1 MSTDPARSTAPTAVR
16 HLSAEQLARDLA
28 VRDLTDPAAGPHALQ
43 LLVDR
48 AAEALA
54 GRWGCAVRVHRGERT
69 VTVADNYDHL
79 NYRADDVTRDARY
92 TRYVD
97 DRRMLRSH
105 SSALVPGA
113 LRALAAQ
120 EAAGEAPEAVLLVCP
135 GLVYRR
141 DSIDRLH
148 SGTPHQLDLWYLTRR
163 PVPAGPADL
172 AEMIAVLADALL
184 PGTEYRTEERV
195 HPYTLAGRQ
204 LDVAAGG
211 GGRSSGGRNS
221 GAEDGNG
228 QEGNGQDGA
237 WVEVAECG
245 LAHPRVLAGAGLGP
259 RWSGLALGM
268 GLDRV
273 LMLRKGVPDIRLLRS
288 ADPAVAAQLTDLAPY
303 RPVSAL
309 PAIRRDL
316 SVAVDGADLA
326 EDLGDRVRD
335 ALGPDAD
342 RVETVEILSA
352 TPCRAL
358 PPQALA
364 RLGARPDQQNLLL
377 KVVLRDLRRTL
388 TDADAN
394 ALRDRV
400 YAALH
405 QGTVHQWAVRPA
417 GPSAPEGPSTPER

>member
-1 MSTDPARSTAPTAVR
+1 MSVHPAVR
-16 HLSAEQLARDLA
+16 LLSPEQLARDLA

-43 LLVDR
+43 LLVDHAVR
-48 AAEALA
+48 ALT
-54 GRWGCAVRVHRGERT
+54 GHWSCPVRVHRGERV

-79 NYRADDVTRDARY
+79 NYCGDDVTRDARY

-113 LRALAAQ
+113 LRALAARA
-120 EAAGEAPEAVLLVCP
+120 AAGEAPEAVLLACP

-163 PVPAGPADL
+163 PAPAGADDL
-172 AEMIAVLADALL
+172 TGMVAALVEALL
-184 PGTEYRTEERV
+184 PGAAHRTEERV

-204 LDVAAGG
+204 LDVRADGAGG
-211 GGRSSGGRNS
+211 G
-221 GAEDGNG
+221 E
-228 QEGNGQDGA
+228 

-245 LAHPRVLAGAGLGP
+245 LAHPEVLAGAGLGP
-259 RWSGLALGM
+259 EWSGLALGM

-288 ADPAVAAQLTDLAPY
+288 ADPAVAVQLTDLAPY

-309 PAIRRDL
+309 PAVRRDL

-335 ALGPDAD
+335 ALGADAD
-342 RVETVEILSA
+342 CVETVEVLSS
-352 TPCRAL
+352 TPCHDL

-364 RLGARPDQQNLLL
+364 RLGARPEQHNLLV
-377 KVVLRDLRRTL
+377 KVVLRDLHRTL

-405 QGTVHQWAVRPA
+405 QGTVHQWAAPT
-417 GPSAPEGPSTPER
+417 GP

>member
-1 MSTDPARSTAPTAVR
+1 MSVRVPTTAPAPVP
-16 HLSAEQLARDLA
+16 LSAEQLARDLA
-28 VRDLTDPAAGPHALQ
+28 VRDLSDPAEGPHALQ

-48 AAEALA
+48 AAEALS
-54 GRWGCAVRVHRGERT
+54 GHWSCPVRTHRGERI

-97 DRRMLRSH
+97 GRRMLRSH

-113 LRALAAQ
+113 LRALAA
-120 EAAGEAPEAVLLVCP
+120 EHRAAPESVLLVCP

-148 SGTPHQLDLWYLTRR
+148 TGTPHQLDLWYLTRR
-163 PVPAGPADL
+163 QLSADSDDL
-172 AEMIAVLADALL
+172 TEMIAVLAEALL
-184 PGTEYRTEERV
+184 PGAEYRTEERV

-211 GGRSSGGRNS
+211 
-221 GAEDGNG
+221 E
-228 QEGNGQDGA
+228 

-245 LAHPRVLAGAGLGP
+245 LAHPGVLAAAGLGP
-259 RWSGLALGM
+259 EWSGLALGM
-268 GLDRV
+268 GLDRM
-273 LMLRKGVPDIRLLRS
+273 LMLLKGIPDIRILRS
-288 ADPAVAAQLTDLAPY
+288 ADPAVAAQLTGLERY

-309 PAIRRDL
+309 PAVRRDL
-316 SVAVDGADLA
+316 SIAVDRAELA

-335 ALGPDAD
+335 ALDTDAD
-342 RVETVEILSA
+342 CVESVEVLST
-352 TPCRAL
+352 TPCRDL

-364 RLGARPDQQNLLL
+364 RLGARPDQYNLLV
-377 KVVLRDLRRTL
+377 KVVLRHLHRTL

-405 QGTVHQWAVRPA
+405 QGAVHQWAS
-417 GPSAPEGPSTPER
+417 GS

>member
-1 MSTDPARSTAPTAVR
+1 MSVHPAGGTAVR
-16 HLSAEQLARDLA
+16 PLSPEQLARDLA

-43 LLVDR
+43 LLVER
-48 AAEALA
+48 AVRALTEH
-54 GRWGCAVRVHRGERT
+54 WGCPVQVHRGERV

-79 NYRADDVTRDARY
+79 NYRGDDITRDARY

-97 DRRMLRSH
+97 ERRMLRSH

-113 LRALAAQ
+113 LRALAARA
-120 EAAGEAPEAVLLVCP
+120 AAGEAPEAVLLACP

-163 PVPAGPADL
+163 PTPAGTDDL
-172 AEMIAVLADALL
+172 TGMLAALVGALL
-184 PGTEYRTEERV
+184 PGAAHRTEERV

-204 LDVAAGG
+204 LDVAAG
-211 GGRSSGGRNS
+211 
-221 GAEDGNG
+221 AV
-228 QEGNGQDGA
+228 DGA
-237 WVEVAECG
+237 GDGGEWVEVAECG
-245 LAHPRVLAGAGLGP
+245 LAHPEVLAGAGLGP
-259 RWSGLALGM
+259 EWSGLALGM

-288 ADPAVAAQLTDLAPY
+288 ADPAVAVQLTDLAPY

-309 PAIRRDL
+309 PAVRRDL

-335 ALGPDAD
+335 ALGADAD
-342 RVETVEILSA
+342 CVETVEVLSS
-352 TPCRAL
+352 TPCRDL

-364 RLGARPDQQNLLL
+364 RLGGRPEQYNLLV
-377 KVVLRDLRRTL
+377 KVVLRDLHRTL

-405 QGTVHQWAVRPA
+405 QGTVHQWASPA
-417 GPSAPEGPSTPER
+417 AP

>member
-1 MSTDPARSTAPTAVR
+1 MTVHPAGGSAVR
-16 HLSAEQLARDLA
+16 PLSPEQLARDLA

-43 LLVDR
+43 LVVDLAVR
-48 AAEALA
+48 ALA
-54 GRWGCAVRVHRGERT
+54 GRWGCPVRVHRGERV

-79 NYRADDVTRDARY
+79 NYRGDDITRDARY

-113 LRALAAQ
+113 LRALAARA
-120 EAAGEAPEAVLLVCP
+120 AAGEAPEAVLLACP

-172 AEMIAVLADALL
+172 TGMIAALAEALL
-184 PGTEYRTEERV
+184 PGAEYRTEERV

-211 GGRSSGGRNS
+211 
-221 GAEDGNG
+221 
-228 QEGNGQDGA
+228 EGE

-245 LAHPRVLAGAGLGP
+245 LAHPEVLAGAGLGP
-259 RWSGLALGM
+259 EWSGLALGM

-273 LMLRKGVPDIRLLRS
+273 LMLLKGVPDIRLLRS

-309 PAIRRDL
+309 PAVRRDL

-335 ALGPDAD
+335 ALGADAD
-342 RVETVEILSA
+342 CVETVEVLSS
-352 TPCRAL
+352 TPCRVL

-364 RLGARPDQQNLLL
+364 RLGARPDQHNLLV
-377 KVVLRDLRRTL
+377 KVVLRDLHRTL

-405 QGTVHQWAVRPA
+405 QGTAHQWA
-417 GPSAPEGPSTPER
+417 SSTAP

>member
-1 MSTDPARSTAPTAVR
+1 MSRSPVR

-43 LLVDR
+43 LLVER
-48 AAEALA
+48 AATALA
-54 GRWGCAVRVHRGERT
+54 ERWSCPVRVHRGERA

-113 LRALAAQ
+113 LRALAA
-120 EAAGEAPEAVLLVCP
+120 EGAGAPESVLLVCP

-163 PVPAGPADL
+163 PSPTGPDDL
-172 AEMIAVLADALL
+172 TGMIAALVAALL
-184 PGTEYRTEERV
+184 PGAAYRTEERV

-211 GGRSSGGRNS
+211 GGPVDGG
-221 GAEDGNG
+221 GAAGGDDG
-228 QEGNGQDGA
+228 

-245 LAHPRVLAGAGLGP
+245 VAHPGVLAGAGLGP
-259 RWSGLALGM
+259 EWSGLALGM

-273 LMLRKGVPDIRLLRS
+273 LMLLKGVPDIRLLRS
-288 ADPAVAAQLTDLAPY
+288 TVPAVAAQLTDLAPY

-309 PAIRRDL
+309 PAVRRDL

-335 ALGPDAD
+335 ALGADAEC
-342 RVETVEILSA
+342 VESVEILSA
-352 TPCRAL
+352 TPCRDL

-364 RLGARPDQQNLLL
+364 RLGARPEQQNLLV
-377 KVVLRDLRRTL
+377 KVVLRPLGSTL

-394 ALRDRV
+394 VLRDRV

-405 QGTVHQWAVRPA
+405 QGAAHQWAA
-417 GPSAPEGPSTPER
+417 TP

>member
-1 MSTDPARSTAPTAVR
+1 MSVAVPVP
-16 HLSAEQLARDLA
+16 LSADQLARDLA
-28 VRDLTDPAAGPHALQ
+28 VRDLTDPAAGPHAVQ

-48 AAEALA
+48 AADALS
-54 GRWGCAVRVHRGERT
+54 RHWSCPVRVHRGERT

-79 NYRADDVTRDARY
+79 NYRADDVTRDTRY

-113 LRALAAQ
+113 LRALAADPS
-120 EAAGEAPEAVLLVCP
+120 ADAVLLVCP

-148 SGTPHQLDLWYLTRR
+148 TGTPHQLDLWYLTRR
-163 PVPAGPADL
+163 QLPTRPADL
-172 AEMIAVLADALL
+172 TEMIATLADALL
-184 PGTEYRTEERV
+184 PGAEYRTEERV

-204 LDVAAGG
+204 LDVRVG
-211 GGRSSGGRNS
+211 
-221 GAEDGNG
+221 E
-228 QEGNGQDGA
+228 E

-245 LAHPRVLAGAGLGP
+245 LAHPEVLAGAGLGP
-259 RWSGLALGM
+259 EWSGLALGM

-273 LMLRKGVPDIRLLRS
+273 LMLLKGIPDIRILRS
-288 ADPAVAAQLTDLAPY
+288 TDPAVAVQLTDLAPY

-309 PAIRRDL
+309 PAVRRDL
-316 SVAVDGADLA
+316 SVAVGRTELA

-342 RVETVEILSA
+342 CVESVEILSS
-352 TPCRAL
+352 TPCREL

-364 RLGARPDQQNLLL
+364 RLGARPDQHNLLV
-377 KVVLRDLRRTL
+377 KVVLRHLHRTL
-388 TDADAN
+388 TDSDAN

-405 QGTVHQWAVRPA
+405 QGAAHQWAA
-417 GPSAPEGPSTPER
+417 TAS

>member
-1 MSTDPARSTAPTAVR
+1 MSVLPAAGAAAVR
-16 HLSAEQLARDLA
+16 LLSPEQLARDLA

-43 LLVDR
+43 LVVER
-48 AAEALA
+48 AVAALA
-54 GRWGCAVRVHRGERT
+54 ARWDCPVRVHRGER
-69 VTVADNYDHL
+69 VVSVADNYDHL

-97 DRRMLRSH
+97 GRRMLRSH

-113 LRALAAQ
+113 LRALAA
-120 EAAGEAPEAVLLVCP
+120 EGAGAPERVLLVCP

-148 SGTPHQLDLWYLTRR
+148 SGTPHQLDLWYLTRG
-163 PVPAGPADL
+163 PVPAGPEDL
-172 AEMIAVLADALL
+172 TGMIAALAGALL
-184 PGTEYRTEERV
+184 PGAGYRTEERV

-211 GGRSSGGRNS
+211 
-221 GAEDGNG
+221 D
-228 QEGNGQDGA
+228 DGA

-245 LAHPRVLAGAGLGP
+245 LAHPGVLAGAGLGP
-259 RWSGLALGM
+259 EWSGLALGM

-273 LMLRKGVPDIRLLRS
+273 LMLLKGVPDIRLLRS
-288 ADPAVAAQLTDLAPY
+288 ADPAVTAQLTDLAPY

-309 PAIRRDL
+309 PAVRRDL

-335 ALGPDAD
+335 ALGADAD
-342 RVETVEILSA
+342 CVESVEILSA
-352 TPCRAL
+352 TPCRDL

-364 RLGARPDQQNLLL
+364 RLGARPDQHNLLV
-377 KVVLRDLRRTL
+377 KVILRPLERTL

-394 ALRDRV
+394 LLRDRV
-400 YAALH
+400 HAALH
-405 QGTVHQWAVRPA
+405 QGTVHQWASTPA
-417 GPSAPEGPSTPER
+417 GQPQ